1 MARLQPSEPSA
12 NNPVDAVRAA
22 REGVILAMQ
31 HCGAASIESALQ
43 LLQGAVTEMLRAEE
57 VVRSGTVQPAATLR
71 LELTSLKRDVAAL
84 GRVADA
90 GGAFYRGLALR
101 LGRVSTGYAPSGTP
115 APQPAPQPVYE
126 MKG

>member
-1 MARLQPSEPSA
+1 MARPQPTEPSA
-12 NNPVDAVRAA
+12 QNPVDAVRAA
-22 REGVILAMQ
+22 RESVILAMQ

-43 LLQGAVTEMLRAEE
+43 LLHGAVADMLRAEQ
-57 VVRSGTVQPAATLR
+57 VVRGGSVEPAATLR

-84 GRVADA
+84 GRVTDA

-101 LGRVSTGYAPSGTP
+101 LGCVSTGYAPSGSP
-115 APQPAPQPVYE
+115 APQPAPEPVYE